1 MNRLLTKAKPFLVAT
16 IFMAFYIFAEGQ
28 TTDTL
33 RMTTVIDAAIKNN
46 DRMAAARYMELS
58 AQKKIGPAGAWDDP
72 MLMLG
77 IINLPTSFIFNEDMM
92 TMKMIGISQN
102 IPYAGQKSS
111 LSRAAKAEAQ
121 AAMEDRRLAELDLT
135 AAAIVAYSE
144 LYYRQRILA
153 ALYIQKNMSEQVTAS
168 VSAKL
173 QVNQANQAD
182 FEAAQADQWRFESEI
197 LSAQQEVD
205 VAALNLNALM
215 GKEPDSMIPMLAEPS
230 FMNLPE
236 NANTL
241 IEMAQADYP
250 PLQKLQRQAQSYAYQ
265 ATASRRMRWP
275 MLGLSADYGFRE
287 NMPMEKQKDMVSF
300 QMSISVPIFS
310 GHQEGNMAAS
320 MEAMRLSTEAEAHQ
334 LSRDIKA
341 NLRALHQR
349 ALRLFQSKA
358 LYQDKIIPADENAF
372 RSSLAG
378 FTANKIPFA
387 NLLSYASSIYKDRVI
402 FYQTSFELARV
413 MAEITRY
420 TATNQLKVMSE

>member
-1 MNRLLTKAKPFLVAT
+1 
-16 IFMAFYIFAEGQ
+16 
-28 TTDTL
+28 
-33 RMTTVIDAAIKNN
+33 
-46 DRMAAARYMELS
+46 
-58 AQKKIGPAGAWDDP
+58 
-72 MLMLG
+72 
-77 IINLPTSFIFNEDMM
+77 M